1 MNNVETQVAELDSS
15 DDGVE
20 VGAVPVHNAAG
31 VADDPGYIQDI
42 RVEEAK
48 SAGQGYHQ
56 PCEFVAHGVSQGI
69 KIGVSVGV
77 RGQRDDV
84 ETSHRCGC
92 RVGPVR
98 RVGDQN
104 VLALIVAAIEVVG
117 PCHQKAREFTVSARH
132 RGERAACHACYLVQD
147 FLQLPHQLDRTLN
160 GGYRLQ
166 WMYLGESRNRRNL
179 VVQLR
184 VVLHRATAERVE
196 VVVY

>member
-1 MNNVETQVAELDSS
+1 MECSHSSDSLRRGVERERLFPVVALTASDRRRQIVQKPRAGDDGACTRSAATVWLREGLVQVRVNDVETQVAELDPS
-15 DDGVE
+15 DNGVE
-20 VGAVPVHNAAG
+20 VGAVAVHNAAG

-56 PCEFVAHGVSQGI
+56 PCEFVAYGVSQGI
-69 KIGVSVGV
+69 EIGVSVGV

-104 VLALIVAAIEVVG
+104 VLALIVAAIEMVG
-117 PCHQKAREFTVSARH
+117 PCHQKARELTVSARH
-132 RGERAACHACYLVQD
+132 RRE
-147 FLQLPHQLDRTLN
+147 
-160 GGYRLQ
+160 
-166 WMYLGESRNRRNL
+166 
-179 VVQLR
+179 
-184 VVLHRATAERVE
+184 
-196 VVVY
+196 